1 MRQGEIGEQM
11 VDVNPTSQRWRE
23 ICEIT
28 DEDSQNRA
36 LRRYVYELE
45 RKVHF
50 YESELKTFR
59 EENKQVRKDIL
70 SMKIV
75 QDAIKKAEHEEF
87 SRCNTD
93 WSGLQ
98 CGF

>member
-1 MRQGEIGEQM
+1 MI
-11 VDVNPTSQRWRE
+11 DVNPTSQRWQE

-36 LRRYVYELE
+36 LRRYVYELKN
-45 RKVHF
+45 KVHS
-50 YESELKTFR
+50 YESELKTLR

-75 QDAIKKAEHEEF
+75 QDAIEKAEHEEF

-98 CGF
+98 GGF

>member
-1 MRQGEIGEQM
+1 MI
-11 VDVNPTSQRWRE
+11 DVNPTSQRWRE

-28 DEDSQNRA
+28 EEDSQNRA

-45 RKVHF
+45 NKVYS
-50 YESELKTFR
+50 YESELKTLR
-59 EENKQVRKDIL
+59 EEDEQVRKDIL

-75 QDAIKKAEHEEF
+75 QDVIKKAEHEEF
-87 SRCNTD
+87 SRSNTD

-98 CGF
+98 GEF

>member
-1 MRQGEIGEQM
+1 MI
-11 VDVNPTSQRWRE
+11 DVNPTSQRWRE

-28 DEDSQNRA
+28 DEDSRNRA

-45 RKVHF
+45 NKVHS
-50 YESELKTFR
+50 YESELKTLR

-93 WSGLQ
+93 
-98 CGF
+98 

>member
-1 MRQGEIGEQM
+1 MI
-11 VDVNPTSQRWRE
+11 DVNPTSDRWRE

-45 RKVHF
+45 SKVNS
-50 YESELKTFR
+50 YESELRQLRK
-59 EENKQVRKDIL
+59 ENKQIKKDIL
-70 SMKIV
+70 PTSIV
-75 QDAIKKAEHEEF
+75 KEAIDKARHDVYAED
-87 SRCNTD
+87 NTD

-98 CGF
+98 NGF

>member
-1 MRQGEIGEQM
+1 M

-23 ICEIT
+23 ICKIT
-28 DEDSQNRA
+28 NEDSQNRA

-45 RKVHF
+45 NKVHS
-50 YESELKTFR
+50 YEHELKILI

-93 WSGLQ
+93 WTGLRDE
-98 CGF
+98 F

>member
-1 MRQGEIGEQM
+1 MI
-11 VDVNPTSQRWRE
+11 DVNPTSQRWRE
-23 ICEIT
+23 ICEIA

-45 RKVHF
+45 NKVHS
-50 YESELKTFR
+50 YEFELKTLR
-59 EENKQVRKDIL
+59 KENKQVRKDIL
-70 SMKIV
+70 SIKIV
-75 QDAIKKAEHEEF
+75 QDAIKKAENEEF

-98 CGF
+98 GGF

>member
-1 MRQGEIGEQM
+1 MF
-11 VDVNPTSQRWRE
+11 DVNPTSQRWKE

-45 RKVHF
+45 NKVHS
-50 YESELKTFR
+50 YESELKTLR
-59 EENKQVRKDIL
+59 AENKQVRKDIL

-87 SRCNTD
+87 SRCNSD
-93 WSGLQ
+93 LSGLQ
-98 CGF
+98 GGF

>member
-1 MRQGEIGEQM
+1 MI
-11 VDVNPTSQRWRE
+11 DVKPTSQRWRE

-45 RKVHF
+45 NKINS
-50 YESELKTFR
+50 YESELKALR

-87 SRCNTD
+87 SRCNND

-98 CGF
+98 GGF

>member
-1 MRQGEIGEQM
+1 MI
-11 VDVNPTSQRWRE
+11 DVNPTSQRWRE
-23 ICEIT
+23 ICGIT

-45 RKVHF
+45 NKINS
-50 YESELKTFR
+50 YESELKALR

-75 QDAIKKAEHEEF
+75 QDAIKKAEHEEC

-93 WSGLQ
+93 WSGFQ
-98 CGF
+98 GGF

>member
-1 MRQGEIGEQM
+1 M

-23 ICEIT
+23 ICKIT
-28 DEDSQNRA
+28 NEDSQNRA

-45 RKVHF
+45 NKVHS
-50 YESELKTFR
+50 YEHELKILR

-75 QDAIKKAEHEEF
+75 QDAMKKAEHEEF

-93 WSGLQ
+93 WTGLQ
-98 CGF
+98 DEF

>member
-1 MRQGEIGEQM
+1 MI
-11 VDVNPTSQRWRE
+11 DVNPTSQRWRE

-45 RKVHF
+45 NKINS
-50 YESELKTFR
+50 YESELKALR
-59 EENKQVRKDIL
+59 EENEQVSKDIL

-87 SRCNTD
+87 SRCNAD

-98 CGF
+98 GGF

>member
-1 MRQGEIGEQM
+1 MI
-11 VDVNPTSQRWRE
+11 DVNPTSQRWRE

-36 LRRYVYELE
+36 LQRYVYELE
-45 RKVHF
+45 NKINS
-50 YESELKTFR
+50 YESELKTLR

-93 WSGLQ
+93 WN
-98 CGF
+98 GFQGGF

>member
-1 MRQGEIGEQM
+1 MI
-11 VDVNPTSQRWRE
+11 DVNPTSQRWRE

-45 RKVHF
+45 NKVHS
-50 YESELKTFR
+50 YESELKTLR

-87 SRCNTD
+87 SRYNTD

-98 CGF
+98 GGF